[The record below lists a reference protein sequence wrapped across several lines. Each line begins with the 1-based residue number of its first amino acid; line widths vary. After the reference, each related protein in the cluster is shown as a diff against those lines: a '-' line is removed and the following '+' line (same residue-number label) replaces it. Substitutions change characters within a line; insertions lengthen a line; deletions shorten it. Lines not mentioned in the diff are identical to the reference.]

1 MTRSW
6 GGKKKEREKEWKLP
20 LTIFSWFERSTKKK
34 KKIIHWMWRDI
45 IAQFPRWRRHI
56 ELKVRPFAHE
66 FYRNSTRKLLINLFF
81 DVTIDLPY
89 SRVNFFEQRNVNR
102 KRRLMEEK
110 QNQKIRE
117 IQRLRKVL
125 GIIFTNIIYALY
137 ETSWNFINVAIYA
150 DSYICDYY

>member
-1 MTRSW
+1 
-6 GGKKKEREKEWKLP
+6 
-20 LTIFSWFERSTKKK
+20 
-34 KKIIHWMWRDI
+34 MWRDI

-81 DVTIDLPY
+81 GVTIDLPY

-137 ETSWNFINVAIYA
+137 ETS
-150 DSYICDYY
+150 

>member
-1 MTRSW
+1 M
-6 GGKKKEREKEWKLP
+6 GKRKKERRNENYHSR
-20 LTIFSWFERSTKKK
+20 FSLGLNEARKK

-45 IAQFPRWRRHI
+45 IAQFPRWRCHI

-89 SRVNFFEQRNVNR
+89 SRVINFLEQRNVNR

-117 IQRLRKVL
+117 IQRFRKVL

-137 ETSWNFINVAIYA
+137 ETS
-150 DSYICDYY
+150 